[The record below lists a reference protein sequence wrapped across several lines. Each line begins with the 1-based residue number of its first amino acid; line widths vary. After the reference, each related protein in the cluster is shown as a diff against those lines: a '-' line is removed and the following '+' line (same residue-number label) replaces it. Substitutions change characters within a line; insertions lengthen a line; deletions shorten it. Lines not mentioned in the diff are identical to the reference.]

1 MKFKLTPLAIDLIWS
16 MREGEE
22 TNKGGSKVSCSGY
35 QERRLAIYWDREDH
49 GNLEGEG
56 SEGHFGH
63 VYFEMLS

>member
-1 MKFKLTPLAIDLIWS
+1 MEY
-16 MREGEE
+16 EGGRRD
-22 TNKGGSKVSCSGY
+22 KGASKVSCSGY